1 MGIITL
7 FGQGIAV
14 ASKKA
19 RLLLYLWLIQLL
31 FSLLVVGPFYFLL
44 QKDLSR
50 SILGEKMFQ
59 GADMLWLG
67 DLIYRYGDIGP
78 LFLGWLL
85 VAASIYVPLQIFFNG
100 AILGRIAS
108 ADGRLSF
115 ASFLADGGKYFGRF
129 FRVFILTLAGY
140 LLIFG
145 LFGRL
150 LSFPFQLW
158 LKSASTQWATFY
170 ASSLRLL
177 LFLLLFSIVKM
188 FFDYVKVRLV
198 AEDSR
203 KALRG
208 FLLNFPFLGKKFFKA
223 WALFLFVGLI
233 FVPVTAVYL
242 ILVKWIPASGSGAL
256 LILFLWQ
263 QAYIVARLLIAVLFF
278 STEYRF
284 FSTHQPVVLERK
296 PI

>member
-1 MGIITL
+1 MGIIAL

-14 ASKKA
+14 TGKKA

-67 DLIYRYGDIGP
+67 DLIYKYRDISS

-85 VAASIYVPLQIFFNG
+85 VAAVVYVLLQIFFNG

-108 ADGRLSF
+108 ADARLSL
-115 ASFLADGGKYFGRF
+115 ASFLADGGRYFGRF
-129 FRVFILTLAGY
+129 FRVFLLTLVGY

-150 LSFPFQLW
+150 LSLPFKLW
-158 LKSASTQWATFY
+158 IQSASTQWTPFY

-177 LFLLLFSIVKM
+177 LFLLLFSVVKM

-203 KALRG
+203 KALRA
-208 FLLNFPFLGKKFFKA
+208 LMLNFPFLGKKFFPA
-223 WALFLFVGLI
+223 WTLFLSVGLL
-233 FVPVTAVYL
+233 FVAVSAAYL
-242 ILVKWIPASGSGAL
+242 VLVKWIPASGGGAL

-263 QAYIVARLLIAVLFF
+263 QAYVVARMATAVLFL
-278 STEYRF
+278 STEYQF
-284 FSTHQPVVLERK
+284 FRAQQPVQL
-296 PI
+296 

>member
-7 FGQGIAV
+7 FRQGFAV
-14 ASKKA
+14 TSKKA
-19 RLLLYLWLIQLL
+19 RLLLYLWLVQVL
-31 FSLLVVGPFYFLL
+31 FSLLVISPFYFLL
-44 QKDLSR
+44 QRDLSR

-67 DLIYRYGDIGP
+67 DLIYKYGDIGP

-85 VAASIYVPLQIFFNG
+85 AAAGIFMLLQLFFNG

-115 ASFLADGGKYFGRF
+115 SSFLADGGRYFGRF

-150 LSFPFQLW
+150 LSFPFKLW
-158 LKSASTQWATFY
+158 MKNASTQWATFY

-177 LFLLLFSIVKM
+177 LFLILFSVVKM

-203 KALRG
+203 KALRA

-223 WALFLFVGLI
+223 WALFLLVGLV
-233 FVPVTAVYL
+233 FVAVTAVYL
-242 ILVKWIPASGSGAL
+242 ILVKWIPATGIGAL

-263 QAYIVARLLIAVLFF
+263 QAYVVARLFISVLFL

-284 FSTHQPVVLERK
+284 FSAHRPVVLEK
-296 PI
+296 QPI